1 MSSTEKRYYVT
12 TPIYYVNGLPHI
24 GTATTT
30 LLADA
35 LKRYQALRGTR
46 PYFLTGTDENARK
59 VLEAAQ
65 KENKDPHAFV
75 DEVSQRF
82 VETWKFLDC
91 DYDNFFR
98 TTDPKHVA
106 VVQEVFRRLSASGDI
121 YKGTYEGWYS
131 VKDETFFRDTDV
143 DPATKTVIAEGVN
156 KGATVERVQEEAYF
170 FKLSAYGDR
179 LKAHIEA
186 NPDFLLPPTR
196 RNEVLAF
203 IDEGLRDITVTQ
215 NRTGWGIPVPGAED
229 TSVIYVWFDALINYL
244 TETGWPNPS
253 YESLWPCD
261 AHLMAKEIYTRFHAT
276 FWPAVLMALDLPLPK
291 HVVGHGWWTIGG
303 EKGAKSKGNIPSPQE
318 MVTLLQEASGANE
331 RICVDALRY
340 YLVRDIRFT
349 DDSEFSVE
357 MLVSRFNTDLANDL
371 GNVLNRTLRAR
382 YHTGQVPT
390 PRALDEGLNSVAQ
403 TAVAGYESALEKF
416 DWGLAL
422 QSAWSL
428 ISAVNVYLA
437 EKQPWIAAKQG
448 DDAAVAD
455 AVYNALE
462 GTRLAALLV
471 SPVMP
476 NAAKEMAKQLGVAES
491 FGAEG
496 AWETEKQFGV
506 LKPGTLTGE
515 AAPLFPRIDTKKIAA
530 TSAPQPPADDVRP
543 ILGEP
548 EKPAKTKPMSETQ
561 TPETQQPNNPTTEA
575 PTEESPYITIDDFAK
590 VQLKVAEILSVT
602 PVPKADKLLHLRISV
617 GEGDERDLL
626 SAIAEWYTP
635 EELTG
640 KKIIVIANLAP
651 RKMRGIVSQ
660 GMLLA
665 VDGPDGRPV
674 LVTPESGVPAGA
686 TVR

>member
-1 MSSTEKRYYVT
+1 MPSTEKRYYVT
-12 TPIYYVNGLPHI
+12 TPIYYVNGSPHI

-35 LKRYQALRGTR
+35 LKRYQFLRGTH

-65 KENKDPHAFV
+65 KEGKDPLAFV

-91 DYDNFFR
+91 DYDHFFR
-98 TTDPKHVA
+98 TTDPRHVS
-106 VVQEVFRRLSASGDI
+106 VVQEVFRRLSTSGDI

-143 DPATKTVIAEGVN
+143 DAQTKVVIAEGVN

-179 LKAHIEA
+179 LKAHILA

-203 IDEGLRDITVTQ
+203 IEEGLRDITITQ

-229 TSVIYVWFDALINYL
+229 TAVVYVWFDALINYL
-244 TETGWPNPS
+244 TETGWPDAG
-253 YESLWPCD
+253 YEMLWPCD

-276 FWPAVLMALDLPLPK
+276 FWPAVLMALDLPLPG
-291 HVVGHGWWTIGG
+291 HIVGHGWWTVGG
-303 EKGAKSKGNIPSPQE
+303 EKGAKSKGNIPSPQD
-318 MVTLLQEASGANE
+318 MVALLQEASGASE

-340 YLVRDIRFT
+340 YLVRDIRFS

-390 PRALDEGLNSVAQ
+390 PRALDDGLKAVAQ
-403 TAVAGYESALEKF
+403 SAVAGYESALEKF

-422 QSAWSL
+422 QSAWTL

-437 EKQPWIAAKQG
+437 EKTPWIAAKQG

-476 NAAKEMAKQLGVAES
+476 NAAKEMARQLGVSES
-491 FGAEG
+491 FGVEG
-496 AWETEKQFGV
+496 AWETEKRFGV
-506 LKPGTLTGE
+506 LQPGTLTGE
-515 AAPLFPRIDTKKIAA
+515 ATPLFPRIDTKKIV
-530 TSAPQPPADDVRP
+530 APRPP

-548 EKPAKTKPMSETQ
+548 ERKPNIMSDTQ
-561 TPETQQPNNPTTEA
+561 NTESAAPANPTTQQTDRTIEMPVEPA
-575 PTEESPYITIDDFAK
+575 YITIDDFAK
-590 VQLKVAEILSVT
+590 VQLKVAEVLSVT
-602 PVPKADKLLHLRISV
+602 RVPNADKLLHLRISM
-617 GEGDERDLL
+617 GAGDERDLL

-640 KKIIVIANLAP
+640 KKIVVIANLAP

-674 LVTPESGVPAGA
+674 LVTPETGVPAGA
-686 TVR
+686 AVR

>member
-1 MSSTEKRYYVT
+1 MPSTEKRYYVT
-12 TPIYYVNGLPHI
+12 TPIYYVNGSPHI

-35 LKRYQALRGTR
+35 LKRYQFLRGTN

-65 KENKDPHAFV
+65 KEGKEPHAFV

-106 VVQEVFRRLSASGDI
+106 VVQEVFRRLSASGNI

-143 DPATKTVIAEGVN
+143 DPATKTVIADGVN

-179 LKAHIEA
+179 LKAHILA
-186 NPDFLLPPTR
+186 NPDFLLPGTR

-203 IDEGLRDITVTQ
+203 IDEGLRDITITQ

-244 TETGWPNPS
+244 TETGWPNAG
-253 YESLWPCD
+253 YEKLWPAD

-303 EKGAKSKGNIPSPQE
+303 EKGAKSKGNIPTPQD
-318 MVTLLQEASGANE
+318 MVALLQEASGASE

-349 DDSEFSVE
+349 DDSEFSVD

-390 PRALDEGLNSVAQ
+390 PRTLDEGLKAVADA
-403 TAVAGYESALEKF
+403 AVAGYESALEKF

-476 NAAKEMAKQLGVAES
+476 NAAREMAKQLGVAES
-491 FGAEG
+491 FGVEG
-496 AWETEKQFGV
+496 AWETEKQFGG

-515 AAPLFPRIDTKKIAA
+515 ATPLFPRIDTKKLTITPAPSEGKGESEKKSKVMSDTPVTESAAAA
-530 TSAPQPPADDVRP
+530 TPAP
-543 ILGEP
+543 
-548 EKPAKTKPMSETQ
+548 
-561 TPETQQPNNPTTEA
+561 EA
-575 PTEESPYITIDDFAK
+575 SPYITIDDFAK

-602 PVPKADKLLHLRISV
+602 RVPNADKLLHLRIAV

>member
-1 MSSTEKRYYVT
+1 MPASGDTVFIMTDKRTYIT
-12 TPIYYVNGLPHI
+12 TPIYYVNGSPHI

-35 LKRYQALRGTR
+35 VKRYETLRGTH
-46 PYFLTGTDENARK
+46 PFFLTGTDENARK

-65 KENKDPHAFV
+65 AAGKEPMPFV

-82 VETWKFLDC
+82 VDTWAFLDC
-91 DYDNFFR
+91 DYDQFIR
-98 TTDPKHVA
+98 TTDPRHA
-106 VVQEVFRRLSASGDI
+106 FVVGEVFRRLTATGDI
-121 YKGTYEGWYS
+121 YKGVYEGWYS

-143 DPATKTVIAEGVN
+143 DAVTKTVIADGVN
-156 KGATVERVQEEAYF
+156 KGAVVERVGEQAYF
-170 FKLSAYGDR
+170 FRLSAYGDR

-186 NPDFLLPPTR
+186 NPDFLMPATR

-203 IDEGLRDITVTQ
+203 IGEGLRDITITQ
-215 NRTGWGIPVPGAED
+215 NRTGWGIPVPGEENK
-229 TSVIYVWFDALINYL
+229 SVFYVWFDALINYL
-244 TETGWPNPS
+244 TATGWPDAG
-253 YESLWPCD
+253 YETLWPAD
-261 AHLMAKEIYTRFHAT
+261 AHLMAKEIFTRFHAT
-276 FWPAVLMALDLPLPK
+276 FWPAVLMALDLPLPG

-303 EKGAKSKGNIPSPQE
+303 EKGAKSKGNIPTPQE
-318 MVTLLQEASGANE
+318 MVSLLTEASGASE

-340 YLVRDIRFT
+340 YLLRDIRFEA
-349 DDSEFSVE
+349 DSEFSVD

-382 YHTGQVPT
+382 YHTGQVP
-390 PRALDEGLNSVAQ
+390 PFREIDAGLASVAQ
-403 TAVAGYESALEKF
+403 TAVAGYEAALKRY
-416 DWGLAL
+416 DWGQAL

-428 ISAVNVYLA
+428 VSAVNGYLA

-476 NAAKEMAKQLGVAES
+476 NAAREMARQLGIGETFAQR
-491 FGAEG
+491 G

-506 LKPGTLTGE
+506 LAPGTLTGE
-515 AAPLFPRIDTKKIAA
+515 ATPLFPRIDAKKLAVMATPAA
-530 TSAPQPPADDVRP
+530 TGAEPMNETTIEPDAEAAPA
-543 ILGEP
+543 EP
-548 EKPAKTKPMSETQ
+548 V
-561 TPETQQPNNPTTEA
+561 
-575 PTEESPYITIDDFAK
+575 YCTIDDFAK
-590 VQLKVAEILSVT
+590 IELKVAHILSVT

-617 GEGDERDLL
+617 GENDERDLL

-635 EELTG
+635 EELVG
-640 KKIIVIANLAP
+640 KQIVIIANLAP
-651 RKMRGIVSQ
+651 RKMRGMVSQ

-665 VDGPDGRPV
+665 VDSPSGRPV
-674 LVTPESGVPAGA
+674 LLTPEMGVPAGA